1 MTGYSERSAAV
12 AGGDVRIWE
21 KGEGPGLC
29 WFAGLP
35 GLPRWLPVLDRLAE
49 SHRVAAPSL
58 PGAPG
63 GHPADLLDEHVDWL
77 LAARDVH
84 RAADAEGGA
93 LVGAS
98 TGGAL
103 AADIAAVWPDAVGR
117 LVLIAPFGLFDEAEP
132 IADVFA
138 QRPAERSPL
147 LTNRPEDFDTWTA
160 SDSDDADETMEW
172 DIMMQRANNAAAR
185 LLWPLGDT
193 RLATRLGRIACPTL
207 LIRGADDRVMPDSYA
222 ARIAGATAGPA
233 TVTTIPGAGHMAE
246 FDRPDEV
253 AAAITEFLAGG

>member
-1 MTGYSERSAAV
+1 MTGIAERSAA
-12 AGGDVRIWE
+12 APGGELRVWE
-21 KGEGPGLC
+21 KGAGPAVC
-29 WFAGLP
+29 FFAGLP

-49 SHRVAAPSL
+49 AHRVAAPSL

-63 GHPADLLDEHVDWL
+63 GHSADALDEHVDWL
-77 LAARDVH
+77 LAARDAH
-84 RAADAEGGA
+84 RAAGADGGA

-103 AADIAAVWPDAVGR
+103 AADIAAVWPEAVGR
-117 LVLIAPFGLFDEAEP
+117 LVLIAPFGMFDEAEP

-138 QRPAERSPL
+138 QRPADRSPL
-147 LTNRPEDFDTWTA
+147 LSGRPGDLDSYLA
-160 SDSDDADETMEW
+160 SGSDAAGETMEW
-172 DIMMQRANNAAAR
+172 DIAMQRATNAAAR

-207 LIRGADDRVMPDSYA
+207 LLWGADDRVMPRSYA
-222 ARIAGATAGPA
+222 ERMAGAVSGPA
-233 TVTTIPGAGHMAE
+233 TVREIEGAGHMAE

-253 AAAITEFLAGG
+253 AAAIAEFLDAG

>member
-1 MTGYSERSAAV
+1 MTGPSERTAAV
-12 AGGDVRIWE
+12 AGGELRIWE

-49 SHRVAAPSL
+49 AHRVAAPSL

-63 GHPADLLDEHVDWL
+63 GHSADLLDEHVDWL
-77 LAARDVH
+77 LAARDAH
-84 RAADAEGGA
+84 RAADTDGGA

-98 TGGAL
+98 SGGAL
-103 AADIAAVWPDAVGR
+103 AADIAAVWPEAVGR

-132 IADVFA
+132 VADVFA
-138 QRPAERSPL
+138 QRPADRSPL
-147 LTNRPEDFDTWTA
+147 LTERPDELDAWTA
-160 SDSDDADETMEW
+160 SGSDDAEEAMEW
-172 DIMMQRANNAAAR
+172 DIAMQRANNAAAR

-207 LIRGADDRVMPDSYA
+207 LIWGGDDRVMPRSYA
-222 ARIAGATAGPA
+222 ARIADAISGPA
-233 TVTTIPGAGHMAE
+233 RVEIVPGAGHMAE
-246 FDRPDEV
+246 FDRPDAV
-253 AAAITEFLAGG
+253 AGAIAAFLAEG